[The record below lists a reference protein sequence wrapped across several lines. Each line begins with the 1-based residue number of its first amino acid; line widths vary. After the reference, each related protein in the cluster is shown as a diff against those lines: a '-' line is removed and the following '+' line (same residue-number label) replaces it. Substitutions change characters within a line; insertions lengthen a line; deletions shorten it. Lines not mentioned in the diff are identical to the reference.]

1 MDFNFDDM
9 MSKYINK
16 AAIELLANMA
26 PDAETRDIFKKC
38 LTIFVDHGIR
48 VNDAMAILVDLSKV
62 VAPAEPKEPEVSDI
76 SIDSQRMAYSIL
88 HNAYSQT
95 KATKDQLI
103 GYMCKARN
111 VLNSK
116 NKKEKAALLILNLAL
131 QKSKITKKELRD
143 AIKEAAEELCK

>member
-9 MSKYINK
+9 MSKYIDK
-16 AAIELLANMA
+16 AAIELLANMT

-62 VAPAEPKEPEVSDI
+62 VAPAEPKEPKVL
-76 SIDSQRMAYSIL
+76 IDSLRMAYNIL

-95 KATKDQLI
+95 KATKDELI
-103 GYMCKARN
+103 GYICKARN

-116 NKKEKAALLILNLAL
+116 NKKEKAALVILNLAL

>member
-1 MDFNFDDM
+1 MDFSFDNLMRDFIDRA
-9 MSKYINK
+9 SIDYITS
-16 AAIELLANMA
+16 MA
-26 PDAETRDIFKKC
+26 PDAESRDVLKKC
-38 LTIFVDHGIR
+38 LTVFVNHGIR
-48 VNDAMAILVDLSKV
+48 VNDAIAILTDLSKV
-62 VAPAEPKEPEVSDI
+62 LTPAKVEVSDV

-95 KATKDQLI
+95 KATKDELI

-116 NKKEKAALLILNLAL
+116 NKKEKAALVILNWAL

>member
-9 MSKYINK
+9 MSKYIDK
-16 AAIELLANMA
+16 AAIELLSNMA
-26 PDAETRDIFKKC
+26 PDAETRDVFKKC

-62 VAPAEPKEPEVSDI
+62 VAPAEPKEPKV

-95 KATKDQLI
+95 KATKDELI

-116 NKKEKAALLILNLAL
+116 NRKEKAALVILNTTI
-131 QKSKITKKELRD
+131 SKPKVTKANIRD
-143 AIKEAAEELCK
+143 AIRRAAEELCK

>member
-9 MSKYINK
+9 MSKYIDK

-26 PDAETRDIFKKC
+26 PDAETRDVFKKC

-62 VAPAEPKEPEVSDI
+62 VAPAEPKEPEVS
-76 SIDSQRMAYSIL
+76 IDSLRMAYNIL
-88 HNAYSQT
+88 HKAYSQT
-95 KATKDQLI
+95 KATKDELI
-103 GYMCKARN
+103 GYICKARN

-116 NKKEKAALLILNLAL
+116 NKKEKAALVILNFSL